1 MRLERVDLA
10 TGEHTPGFAIGPQ
23 GEAGLVTIQI
33 AEHVLDPGRPI
44 AYTYQRRLSTLF
56 MVEKVRR

>member
-10 TGEHTPGFAIGPQ
+10 TGKRTPSIAIGPE
-23 GEAGLVTIQI
+23 GEPGLVSIEI
-33 AEHVLDPGRPI
+33 ADRVLDPGRRI

-56 MVEKVRR
+56 MVEQVRR